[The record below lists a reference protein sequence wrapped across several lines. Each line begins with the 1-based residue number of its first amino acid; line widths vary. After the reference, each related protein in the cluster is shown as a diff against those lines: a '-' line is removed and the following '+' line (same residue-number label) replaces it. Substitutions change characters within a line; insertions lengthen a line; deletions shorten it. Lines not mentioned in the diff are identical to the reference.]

1 MDLEKLKMT
10 DPKMTLAADYKKID
24 AMLAGKKLAQEKLSL
39 MMGHGKSWYS
49 TRKSADARLAIKQI
63 EQISLILGCSPDG
76 LVILPEQTEQESRE
90 HIADMEPSQFEIDVT
105 EALKDIKAQ
114 LSTQKEILMY
124 LFNEKQQEENK
135 ELCEEKDE
143 LEIACKT
150 LKTMIENRQAI
161 KKADYMQTAKAAGV
175 SNEQIAD
182 AAIAK
187 CSFKKKTTG
196 YGANKT
202 TWIYKTVEI

>member
-1 MDLEKLKMT
+1 MDLEKLKRFDFKST
-10 DPKMTLAADYKKID
+10 LALDYEKLESLIADQGLSQEKFSKMLGYAKSWFSSRKHYRSRVPAERAEQIALVLRCNVEDFVLAADETD
-24 AMLAGKKLAQEKLSL
+24 TDM
-39 MMGHGKSWYS
+39 
-49 TRKSADARLAIKQI
+49 R
-63 EQISLILGCSPDG
+63 
-76 LVILPEQTEQESRE
+76 
-90 HIADMEPSQFEIDVT
+90 ADMEPSQFEIDVT